1 LRASGPTSPPSS
13 KTNGRPSISAPRD
26 YAAISN
32 QYARD
37 VLAGRIVAC
46 KWIHLACKRHLDDLA
61 RERAPEYPYRFDAG
75 RAAKACRFI
84 ELLPHVKGQWAR
96 PTPGVSNR
104 IRLEPWQVFKTAAIF
119 GWVEKASGFR
129 RFRRVYECV
138 ARKNAKSTWA
148 AAVGLFMFA
157 FDGEFGAEVYS
168 GATTE
173 KQAWEVFRP
182 AWLMAQKT
190 TELQQ
195 YFGVIVNAKN
205 LLIESDYSRFEPV
218 IGKPGDGASPSCAII
233 DEYHEHLTPELLETM
248 ETGTGARQQPLVLVI
263 TTAGSLIEGP
273 CYVMQQEAQQ
283 VLEGTL
289 DNDRFFVLIFTLD
302 NEDEWKTD
310 EGIFKANPNAGVS
323 VSLEF
328 LHAQQREAMQS
339 AHKQSIVKTK
349 HFDCWVNARHAWM
362 NMEAWRRCGD
372 ASLRLEDFR
381 RELSFEGADLAAK
394 IDLAS
399 RCKVFIRDEDGLR
412 HYYAFPRS
420 YVPRDRALD
429 TRHPHYEK
437 WVHSGALIA
446 HEGPEIQLPKIQRE
460 IEGELE
466 VFNFACIAFD
476 PWSALQMQQELAA
489 RTGSDV
495 VISIPQT
502 VQYLSP
508 AMKELEAAVLS
519 GRFHHD
525 ANPVLT
531 WAISNVMVRE
541 DANENIFPRKET
553 TGGGLQKIDPA
564 SALFNAMNRAMVG
577 NPTEAAADCFF
588 LT

>member
-1 LRASGPTSPPSS
+1 
-13 KTNGRPSISAPRD
+13 
-26 YAAISN
+26 
-32 QYARD
+32 
-37 VLAGRIVAC
+37 
-46 KWIHLACKRHLDDLA
+46 
-61 RERAPEYPYRFDAG
+61 
-75 RAAKACRFI
+75 
-84 ELLPHVKGQWAR
+84 
-96 PTPGVSNR
+96 
-104 IRLEPWQVFKTAAIF
+104 
-119 GWVEKASGFR
+119 
-129 RFRRVYECV
+129 
-138 ARKNAKSTWA
+138 
-148 AAVGLFMFA
+148 MFA
-157 FDGEFGAEVYS
+157 ADGEYGAEVYS

-190 TELQQ
+190 PELQQ
-195 YFGVIVNAKN
+195 YFGVTINAKS
-205 LLIESDYSRFEPV
+205 LLIDADYSRFEAV

-233 DEYHEHLTPELLETM
+233 DEYHEHSTPELLETM
-248 ETGTGARQQPLVLVI
+248 ETGTGARQQPLIMVI

-273 CYVMQQEAQQ
+273 CYIMQQEGQQ

-289 DNDRFFVLIFTLD
+289 ENDRFFVLIFTLD
-302 NEDEWKTD
+302 EEEEWKTD
-310 EGIFKANPNAGVS
+310 AGIFKANPNAGVS

-328 LHAQQREAMQS
+328 LRSQQREAMQS
-339 AHKQSIVKTK
+339 AHKQATVKTK
-349 HFDCWVNARHAWM
+349 HFDCWVNARRAWM

-372 ASLRLEDFR
+372 ASLRADDFR
-381 RELSFEGADLAAK
+381 HEPCYEGADLAAK

-399 RCKVFIRDEDGLR
+399 RVKVFIRDEEGAR
-412 HYYAFPRS
+412 HYYVFARS

-437 WVHSGALIA
+437 WVHAGALIA
-446 HEGPEIQLPKIQRE
+446 HDGPEIQLAKIQRE
-460 IEGELE
+460 IEDELE
-466 VFNFACIAFD
+466 RFQFAAIAFD

-489 RTGSDV
+489 RTSNDV

-553 TGGGLQKIDPA
+553 TGAGLQKIDPA

-577 NPTEAAADCFF
+577 NPAAAGDCFF
-588 LT
+588 LA